1 MPDTVMD
8 YMMTV
13 QPKYKKSPTEGPYN
27 HSWLVG
33 DEQSLN
39 RAAQGEIDDMLEII
53 SSTGE
58 GHGQHEGNSKKRHV
72 GNAGYGS
79 LDVK

>member
-53 SSTGE
+53 LP
-58 GHGQHEGNSKKRHV
+58 QAKDMGNMREILKTACRKCRLWV
-72 GNAGYGS
+72 IRC
-79 LDVK
+79 